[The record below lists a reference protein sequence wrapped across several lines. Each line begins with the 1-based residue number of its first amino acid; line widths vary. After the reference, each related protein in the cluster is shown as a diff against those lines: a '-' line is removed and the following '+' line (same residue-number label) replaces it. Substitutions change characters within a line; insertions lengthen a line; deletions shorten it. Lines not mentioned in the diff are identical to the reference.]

1 MCGMD
6 AIMKSEIFFFISAI
20 AVIGLSLLFAIIS
33 VYLIR
38 IFKNIDE
45 ISKDS
50 KEEAKLIKEDISDLR
65 TNIRTEGWKLK
76 NLLKFFNKLK
86 GRRPK

>member
-1 MCGMD
+1 MD

-38 IFKNIDE
+38 TFKNIDE

-50 KEEAKLIKEDISDLR
+50 KEEAKLIKEDIADLR
-65 TNIRTEGWKLK
+65 TSIRTEGWKLK
-76 NLLKFFNKLK
+76 NLLNFFNKLK
-86 GRRPK
+86 